1 MTGVRIR
8 GKIAAPVSAANEP
21 RPLPAR
27 RAALAAL
34 ALLAAACS
42 SRTPARSEQ
51 AAPAAAAGQL
61 ARVRPP
67 PPPCLP
73 GEPDAPAAAL
83 ENRAAAE
90 REAGRAEQALAC
102 AEDALERAPRSR
114 RAILERAL
122 ALADLERPADARA
135 AVDRALAAWP
145 EDLEVLATAA
155 DVYVTRLSDR
165 DALEAGRDLALRGA
179 ARALRGPRPD
189 RAGAARLHLLAGMAE
204 NDLGRSREALA
215 HLELSLRERPG
226 DADALYERGVAL
238 FELCRFGPAR
248 RTFEAVL
255 RRSPQDA
262 WSLHYL
268 GLIAERGGEEGRARS
283 LLARAA
289 RLAPTELH
297 PMVEMDREAFAAE
310 VRDAVAALPDD
321 DRRALSGV
329 PVEVEEIPGLPD
341 LTAVDPPLSPSILG
355 LFRGTALG
363 EECPPEEGPRCRS
376 VVLYRRN
383 LLRFAR
389 DRAEVAEQVRVTLL
403 HEIGHLRGESDE
415 QLRARGL
422 E

>member
-1 MTGVRIR
+1 VP
-8 GKIAAPVSAANEP
+8 AATAL
-21 RPLPAR
+21 RPLPLRRAR
-27 RAALAAL
+27 RAARAAI
-34 ALLAAACS
+34 ALFAAACS
-42 SRTPARSEQ
+42 SRTPAPTQ
-51 AAPAAAAGQL
+51 TAPPGPAPAGQL

-73 GEPDAPAAAL
+73 GEPDAAARAL
-83 ENRAAAE
+83 EDRAATL
-90 REAGRAEQALAC
+90 REAGKAEQALVC
-102 AEDALERAPRSR
+102 AEEALERAPRSR

-122 ALADLERPADARA
+122 ALADLDRPADARA

-145 EDLEVLATAA
+145 EDRETLATAA
-155 DVYVTRLSDR
+155 DIYVTRLSDR

-179 ARALRGPRPD
+179 AQALRGPRPD
-189 RAGAARLHLLAGMAE
+189 REEAARLHLLAGMAE
-204 NDLGRSREALA
+204 NDLGKNREALA

-226 DADALYERGVAL
+226 EADALYERGVAL
-238 FELCRFGPAR
+238 FELCRFAQAR
-248 RTFEAVL
+248 RAFESVL

-289 RLAPTELH
+289 RLAPKELH
-297 PMVEMDREAFAAE
+297 PMVEMDRDAFAAE
-310 VRDAVAALPDD
+310 VREAVASLPEE
-321 DRRALSGV
+321 DRRALAGV

-355 LFRGTALG
+355 LFRGAPLG
-363 EECPPEEGPRCRS
+363 EDCSAEEGPRCRS

-403 HEIGHLRGESDE
+403 HEVGHLRGESDE
-415 QLRARGL
+415 QLRSRGL